1 MKQVLFLAPAAT
13 ATFLSLYATPHPPQP
28 PPFLLDGYAAASEH
42 ASVAFPDLLPLE
54 VGTAVKLGIMRQIAP
69 GDV

>member
-1 MKQVLFLAPAAT
+1 MKRVLLLAAAAAT
-13 ATFLSLYATPHPPQP
+13 TFLSLCTTPHPPQP
-28 PPFLLDGYAAASEH
+28 PAFVLDGYAAASAH
-42 ASVAFPDLLPLE
+42 ASVAFPDVLPLE